1 MDASRSRVRYRGGE
15 RKSRSK
21 IRDREVRVN
30 VSIMKKGDKVGGRSN
45 VCAREKVWLIR
56 TDQVV
61 ILEAIQERRGR
72 DAELSLGN
80 AGALYRIA

>member
-1 MDASRSRVRYRGGE
+1 MRYRGRE

-30 VSIMKKGDKVGGRSN
+30 VSTMMKGDKVGGRSN
-45 VCAREKVWLIR
+45 VCAREIVWLIC
-56 TDQVV
+56 TDQMA
-61 ILEAIQERRGR
+61 ILESIQARRER

>member
-1 MDASRSRVRYRGGE
+1 MRQR
-15 RKSRSK
+15 
-21 IRDREVRVN
+21 N
-30 VSIMKKGDKVGGRSN
+30 
-45 VCAREKVWLIR
+45 VWLIR
-56 TDQVV
+56 TDQMA